1 MAPWLRLK
9 CLYCHGRHYKKGTKG
24 SGKRTYEIGYLRP
37 EDWPADSVSKVGTV
51 DAAFTMA
58 IRNERVKR
66 SPASPRSS
74 AMTVLWKPRLI
85 VEVITEL
92 VTGIARVML
101 ELRRVEA
108 KWWCSTA
115 RKQEITMIKGKNH
128 RGVAAKGA
136 WPVQSCGDPHQHWV
150 CAGRGLAVGSKLSEY
165 PRGTSWTGTAVPAGY
180 PRSGPGPSGLQFPC
194 PPLRALWVLTLH
206 ESTRCLKTF
215 A

>member
-1 MAPWLRLK
+1 M
-9 CLYCHGRHYKKGTKG
+9 
-24 SGKRTYEIGYLRP
+24 
-37 EDWPADSVSKVGTV
+37 GTV

-85 VEVITEL
+85 VEEVIAEL

-101 ELRRVEA
+101 ELGRVEA

-115 RKQEITMIKGKNH
+115 PKQEITMIKGRNH

-136 WPVQSCGDPHQHWV
+136 
-150 CAGRGLAVGSKLSEY
+150 
-165 PRGTSWTGTAVPAGY
+165 
-180 PRSGPGPSGLQFPC
+180 
-194 PPLRALWVLTLH
+194 
-206 ESTRCLKTF
+206 
-215 A
+215 